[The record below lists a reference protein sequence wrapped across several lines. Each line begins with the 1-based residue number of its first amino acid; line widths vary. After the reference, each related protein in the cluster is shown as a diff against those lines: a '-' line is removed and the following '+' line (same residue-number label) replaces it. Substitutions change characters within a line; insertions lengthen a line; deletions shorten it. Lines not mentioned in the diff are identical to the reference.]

1 MIGPVTAYLT
11 EDHRRLDAL
20 LRRALAGLE
29 KVEAAAYDEFRAGL
43 LRHIAMEEKVL
54 LPAAR
59 RLRGG
64 DPLPVAATLKRDHAA
79 LAALL
84 VPTATPAIMETIRS
98 ILVEHN
104 PLEEGPDGVYEAC
117 ERLAGE
123 DAGVLAQQL
132 RSVPEVRVAPH
143 YDTPL
148 VHEHIRLLLDTRHR
162 AANQ

>member
-1 MIGPVTAYLT
+1 MSTYLA
-11 EDHRRLDAL
+11 EDHRRLEAL
-20 LRRALAGLE
+20 LRRAVAE
-29 KVEAAAYDEFRAGL
+29 PENVETAAYDEFRAGL
-43 LRHIAMEEKVL
+43 LHHIAMEEKVL

-79 LAALL
+79 LATLL
-84 VPTATPAIMETIRS
+84 VPTPTPAIMETIQS

-117 ERLAGE
+117 ERLASEGV
-123 DAGVLAQQL
+123 GVLAEQL
-132 RSVPEVRVAPH
+132 RSVPGPRVAPH

-148 VHEHIRLLLDTRHR
+148 VHRHIRLLLDARQR
-162 AANQ
+162 AGNQ